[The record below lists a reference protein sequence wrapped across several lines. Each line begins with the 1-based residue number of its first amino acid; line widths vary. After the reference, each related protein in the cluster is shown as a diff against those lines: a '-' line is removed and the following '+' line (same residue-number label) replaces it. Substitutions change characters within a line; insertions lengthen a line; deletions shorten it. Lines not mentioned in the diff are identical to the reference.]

1 MVLCVRVRRVD
12 GEKTARKEVF
22 FDTLRT
28 FSGVWKCPPPHVLL
42 PEAPCSYLR
51 SALLLFSE
59 PRAAWSVSPC
69 RDSFRSVFF
78 AVLLRSVSET
88 EVSKRK
94 RIGLFPSLFPRCRP
108 GLFPRPNLDF
118 RQSNPR
124 GKIIKSRQSV
134 CESERFRTFAS

>member
-1 MVLCVRVRRVD
+1 MRFSIRLMLCGLRFCASVYDVSKWRKRR
-12 GEKTARKEVF
+12 GKRCFSTRCG
-22 FDTLRT
+22 T

-51 SALLLFSE
+51 STMLLLSE

-69 RDSFRSVFF
+69 RDAFRSVFF

-118 RQSNPR
+118 RHLFHLKR
-124 GKIIKSRQSV
+124 KK
-134 CESERFRTFAS
+134 EA